1 MKASQFEEFFCKML
15 ACARVVELVDTR
27 DLKSLGLT
35 AVPVRLRVP
44 APSIKKSPS
53 SDGLFLCL
61 LVGVEHITQ
70 ILREI
75 FFASNFLFL
84 FRVKDK
90 QLMQHVFKIDWVR
103 GLID

>member
-1 MKASQFEEFFCKML
+1 MVNILKQGLKIPRLNGRPGSTPG
-15 ACARVVELVDTR
+15 TR
-27 DLKSLGLT
+27 T
-35 AVPVRLRVP
+35 
-44 APSIKKSPS
+44 INKKSPS

-61 LVGVEHITQ
+61 LVGVEHIAQ